1 MLKMKTKVKTQNVIE
16 IQNTSWKRQGKTIL
30 SNVNWEVKKGEHWA
44 ILGLNG
50 SGKTTLLNMINGY
63 IWPSTGYVTVLEQKF
78 GTTDLRELRKSIGWV
93 SSSLQERMKQTAI
106 AEDIVVS
113 GKHSSIGIYEE
124 TTEED
129 YEKANQILEQ
139 LGATHLIGRMYQTCS
154 QGERQKILIAR
165 GLMGSPEVLILDE
178 PTNGLDFI
186 SREELLTTIQEMAT
200 LENAPT
206 ILFVTHHIEEIL
218 PVFSHTLLLR
228 KGTVFSKG
236 RTENVLTSESLT
248 AFFDLPVEITWKNS
262 RAWMSMK

>member
-1 MLKMKTKVKTQNVIE
+1 METNVKTMNVIDL
-16 IQNTSWKRQGKTIL
+16 QNLSWNRQEKPVL
-30 SNVNWEVKKGEHWA
+30 SNVDWQVKKGEHWA

-63 IWPSTGYVTVLEQKF
+63 IWPSTGHVTVLEQRF

-93 SSSLQERMKQTAI
+93 SSSLQERIKQTTI

-113 GKHSSIGIYEE
+113 GKHATIGIYDE

-129 YEKANQILEQ
+129 YERAIQLLEQ
-139 LGATHLIGRMYQTCS
+139 LGASHLIGRMYQTCS
-154 QGERQKILIAR
+154 QGEKQKILIAR
-165 GLMGSPEVLILDE
+165 GLMGSPEILILDE

-186 SREELLTTIQEMAT
+186 SREELLETVQNMGTS
-200 LENAPT
+200 ENAPT
-206 ILFVTHHIEEIL
+206 ILLVTHHIEEIL